1 MESLHTA
8 PRNGRQ
14 TKSKVSSSS
23 LRYARQFLRSSHG
36 ARDDEGAVIVFV
48 EGYLRALWW
57 MVFELLLERY
67 LDRGRSWRRP
77 KTSAWSGGRPNG
89 LSTKIYCLYAL
100 ARPHG
105 WYEVIK
111 VLNWCLSKRHST
123 WNHQNWHGRSWEIK
137 QNMGAICVK
146 NKKTE

>member
-1 MESLHTA
+1 MTINNKMESLHTA
-8 PRNGRQ
+8 PRNSRQ
-14 TKSKVSSSS
+14 TKNKVSSSS

-36 ARDDEGAVIVFV
+36 AREDEGALIVFV

-89 LSTKIYCLYAL
+89 LLTKIYCLYLSEAARRGAKYSKIIASARNRGAMIPHL
-100 ARPHG
+100 AAGDR
-105 WYEVIK
+105 
-111 VLNWCLSKRHST
+111 
-123 WNHQNWHGRSWEIK
+123 
-137 QNMGAICVK
+137 
-146 NKKTE
+146 